1 MVLPSADSN
10 VSLLLMSTVYENF
23 CMPNPYLCNS
33 LLLSAFFSFYQSYE
47 GCHLLCHDDV
57 IGTRRVSYIIYL
69 TDPDE
74 EWLKED
80 GGALELYPLDIV
92 SAIKYNSSLHAFI

>member
-1 MVLPSADSN
+1 MLPSADSN
-10 VSLLLMSTVYENF
+10 HFSLLISTVCETF
-23 CMPNPYLCNS
+23 WLPNPYLYYS
-33 LLLSAFFSFYQSYE
+33 LSLSLFFFIHQSYE

-74 EWLKED
+74 DWLKED
-80 GGALELYPLDIV
+80 GGALELYPLDTV
-92 SAIKYNSSLHAFI
+92 RAIK

>member
-1 MVLPSADSN
+1 MLPSTDSN
-10 VSLLLMSTVYENF
+10 VFSLLTSTVYKTF
-23 CMPNPYLCNS
+23 CLPNPYLYYS
-33 LLLSAFFSFYQSYE
+33 LSLSLYLCSIHQSYE

-80 GGALELYPLDIV
+80 GGALELYPLDTV
-92 SAIKYNSSLHAFI
+92 RAMK